1 MFSAMGSRGL
11 MVGTEE
17 LPKKDSNH
25 ARESSKKTWA
35 GAVLTLGTYHPH
47 VNEAV

>member
-17 LPKKDSNH
+17 LPKKDSDH
-25 ARESSKKTWA
+25 ARESSKKAYLGRGGPDSWN
-35 GAVLTLGTYHPH
+35 VLFTC
-47 VNEAV
+47 E